1 MNRHVIRKEGP
12 TLRLR
17 PRAFL
22 TLGIVALGAAA
33 LMGLRYQSR
42 EISSAPV
49 TETPPV
55 GKPDTGAP
63 SPKRPLEISLE
74 RAFEKDGRMFAPASD
89 DRHVL
94 LTLDP
99 RLQRKAEWFL
109 RSYKVPFGAVVAIEP
124 RTGRVLA
131 YAEHS
136 ELDPS
141 GSVYSISKPYKAAS
155 LFKIVTAEAII
166 SEKKVHID
174 ETFCYHGGRRRL
186 NSRLLS
192 DDPARDRRC
201 LTFEQ
206 AMGHSTNVVF
216 ARLALKNLTPSVLS
230 AHARSFLFDRP
241 IPFELPI
248 EQSKATIPWDPE
260 EMAVTAAGFG
270 DVRVTPLHAAVLAAS
285 VANGGVLMKPTIVD
299 EVRGADGARLSGPGG
314 ELLGRS
320 TSTEVS
326 DLLALMMYTTTTE
339 GTARKAFGKKRGALD
354 FKRGIPVAG
363 KTGSL
368 ADSEP
373 HYREYTWYAGFAP
386 VDDPRIA
393 VAALVI
399 NQKSWKTK
407 GSYAAREIFEEYFRK
422 NR

>member
-17 PRAFL
+17 PRGLL
-22 TLGIVALGAAA
+22 TVGIIVLGAAA
-33 LMGLRYQSR
+33 LMGLRHEARDLATSQ
-42 EISSAPV
+42 I
-49 TETPPV
+49 TETPP
-55 GKPDTGAP
+55 AP
-63 SPKRPLEISLE
+63 KTDNQAPAVPAPLDISLARAVE
-74 RAFEKDGRMFAPASD
+74 RDGRMLAPASD
-89 DRHVL
+89 GRQVL
-94 LTLDP
+94 LTIDP
-99 RLQRKAEWFL
+99 ALQKKAEWFL

-131 YAEHS
+131 YVEHS
-136 ELDPS
+136 DFDPAHLT
-141 GSVYSISKPYKAAS
+141 YSISKPYKAAS
-155 LFKIVTAEAII
+155 LFKIVTAEAVI

-186 NSRLLS
+186 SSRLLD

-206 AMGHSTNVVF
+206 AMGHSANVVF
-216 ARLALKNLTPSVLS
+216 ARLALKNLTPGTLS
-230 AHARSFLFDRP
+230 AHARSFLFDKP
-241 IPFELPI
+241 IPFELAV
-248 EQSKATIPWDPE
+248 EQSNATIPWDPG

-270 DVRVTPLHAAVLAAS
+270 DVKVTPLHAALLAAA
-285 VANGGVLMKPTIVD
+285 VANGGVLMKPTLVD
-299 EVRGADGARLSGPGG
+299 EVRGPDGAKLSGSGG
-314 ELLGRS
+314 ELLGRA

-326 DLLALMMYTTTTE
+326 ELLSLMMYKTTTE
-339 GTARKAFGKKRGALD
+339 GTARKAFRRKRGALD

-368 ADSEP
+368 ADNEP
-373 HYREYTWYAGFAP
+373 YYREYTWYAGFAP
-386 VDDPRIA
+386 VDDPKIA

-399 NQKSWKTK
+399 NHKEWKTK
-407 GSYAAREIFEEYFRK
+407 GSYVAREIFEEYFRK

>member
-17 PRAFL
+17 PRALL
-22 TLGIVALGAAA
+22 TLGAIVLVAAA
-33 LMGLRYQSR
+33 LMGLRHQSR
-42 EISSAPV
+42 EIASAPV
-49 TETPPV
+49 VETPPAQKAV
-55 GKPDTGAP
+55 QTAP
-63 SPKRPLEISLE
+63 SIPPPLELSLARAVE
-74 RAFEKDGRMFAPASD
+74 RDGRMFVSASD
-89 DRHVL
+89 GRQVV

-99 RLQRKAEWFL
+99 RLQKKAEWFL

-141 GSVYSISKPYKAAS
+141 GAEYSISKPYKAAS
-155 LFKIVTAEAII
+155 LFKIVTAEAVI
-166 SEKKVHID
+166 SEKKIHID

-186 NSRLLS
+186 NSRLLA
-192 DDPARDRRC
+192 DDPSRDRRC

-230 AHARSFLFDRP
+230 AHARSFLFDKP
-241 IPFELPI
+241 IPFELPV

-299 EVRGADGARLSGPGG
+299 EVRGPDGARLSGSGA
-314 ELLGRS
+314 ELLGRA
-320 TSTEVS
+320 TTTEVS
-326 DLLALMMYTTTTE
+326 DLLSLMMYTTTTE
-339 GTARKAFGKKRGALD
+339 GTARKAFRKKRGTLD

-368 ADSEP
+368 AENEP
-373 HYREYTWYAGFAP
+373 YYREYTWYTGFAP

-399 NQKSWKTK
+399 NQKFWKTK